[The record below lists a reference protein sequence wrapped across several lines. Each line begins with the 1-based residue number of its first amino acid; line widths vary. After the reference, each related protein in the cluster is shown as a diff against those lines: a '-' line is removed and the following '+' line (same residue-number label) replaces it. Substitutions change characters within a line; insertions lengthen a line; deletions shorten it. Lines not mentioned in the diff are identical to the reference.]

1 MLIASLDVAIAKV
14 NASIAGGN
22 AVIAGANRLI
32 VAPFGAFVGAIE
44 AIAGR
49 NFLIAA
55 TIPAIAELEDRKNL
69 KEAKVSRRIEAIA
82 GREGRIV

>member
-1 MLIASLDVAIAKV
+1 MLIASRDVAIAKV

-22 AVIAGANRLI
+22 AVIAGGNGLI
-32 VAPFGAFVGAIE
+32 VAPFGAFVGAIGGV
-44 AIAGR
+44 AGR

-55 TIPAIAELEDRKNL
+55 TIPVIAWLNACKNL
-69 KEAKVSRRIEAIA
+69 MSDKVSRGFEAIA